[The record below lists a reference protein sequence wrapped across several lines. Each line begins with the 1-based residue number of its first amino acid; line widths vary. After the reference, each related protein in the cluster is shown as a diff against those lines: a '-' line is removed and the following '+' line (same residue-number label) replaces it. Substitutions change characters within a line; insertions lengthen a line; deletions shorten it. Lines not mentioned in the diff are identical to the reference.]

1 MRRGEDEDKHEL
13 RDQIGCILV
22 DDDGLSDNLAIVIC
36 TYFESHPDKPGS
48 IEENPE
54 TGWTDWAVERTNKL
68 LDKIVNELYPEH
80 KNDD

>member
-48 IEENPE
+48 IEEIGLSKEQINY
-54 TGWTDWAVERTNKL
+54 WIRL
-68 LDKIVNELYPEH
+68 
-80 KNDD
+80 